1 MCVDGGTANGK
12 EKAMTGRWLAI
23 MLMAGQ
29 LAFGAFLGTPAP
41 AVAQGF
47 PKSVS
52 IAAGERA
59 GERILRVGLGR
70 SVVVDVAEDVADVLV
85 SEPEIAN
92 ATVRSRNRIYV
103 VGNRAGQASV
113 VLFGT
118 TGREIAS
125 FSVRVEP
132 DTSDLNAIIRKLMP
146 NTDIRADSLNGSVVL
161 SGTAPSTADAQ
172 KAADL
177 ASRFLGQGNGEGG
190 SSSSQPVLNM
200 ISVGGKDQIQLKVTV
215 AEVDRSVIKQL
226 GVTMSGTLSSG
237 SFGLGIANAAS
248 FPVNT
253 GITSQGSLLGSFS
266 SGGNSFAAQIR
277 ALQRDGVIRTLA
289 EPTLTAI
296 SGENA
301 SFIAGGEFPIP
312 VSYDNDKLGVEFKQ
326 FGVGLDFTP
335 VVLNEGNVSLRIKTE
350 VSELSDEGAVTTG
363 GITIPAIKVRR
374 AESTVE
380 LPSGGTLVMA
390 GLLKESYRQTVS
402 GVPGLMQ
409 LPVLGALFK
418 SRDFLRQQ
426 TEMVVFVTPYVVK
439 PVAQSALARPDSNF
453 APPSDGETI
462 FFNQLNRVFNTA
474 GAPVPGSYQGQ
485 VGFIYE

>member
-1 MCVDGGTANGK
+1 MSVGTKAENGK
-12 EKAMTGRWLAI
+12 EKAMTSRWLAI
-23 MLMAGQ
+23 ALLAGQ
-29 LAFGAFLGTPAP
+29 LLLGAVPGIVTPAS
-41 AVAQGF
+41 AQNF

-92 ATVRSRNRIYV
+92 ATVRSRNRIFV
-103 VGNRAGQASV
+103 VGNKAGQSSV
-113 VLFGT
+113 VIFGSS
-118 TGREIAS
+118 GREIAS
-125 FSVRVEP
+125 FSVRVET

-146 NTDIRADSLNGSVVL
+146 NTDIRADSINGNVVL
-161 SGTAPSTADAQ
+161 SGTAQSTADAQ
-172 KAADL
+172 RASDL
-177 ASRFLGQGNGEGG
+177 ANRFVGQSGG
-190 SSSSQPVLNM
+190 DTMPVLNM
-200 ISVGGKDQIQLKVTV
+200 ITVGGKDQIQLKVTV
-215 AEVDRSVIKQL
+215 AEVDRSIIKQL
-226 GVTMSGTLSSG
+226 GVSLSGTLSSG
-237 SFGLGIANAAS
+237 AFGLGIANTAT
-248 FPVNT
+248 FPVNS
-253 GITSQGSLLGSFS
+253 GMTSQGSLLGSFS
-266 SGGNSFAAQIR
+266 SGGNSFSAQVQ

-312 VSYDNDKLGVEFKQ
+312 ISYEDNKIGVEFKQ

-335 VVLNEGNVSLRIKTE
+335 VVLNEGNISLRIKTE

-363 GITIPAIKVRR
+363 TLTIPAIKVRR

-426 TEMVVFVTPYVVK
+426 TELVVFVTPYVVK
-439 PVAQSALARPDSNF
+439 PVAQSALARPDSNL
-453 APPSDGETI
+453 APPTDGETI
-462 FFNQLNRVFNTA
+462 FFNQLNRAFNTS
-474 GAPVPGSYQGQ
+474 GAPVQGSYKGQ

>member
-1 MCVDGGTANGK
+1 MSVCGAAENGK
-12 EKAMTGRWLAI
+12 EKAMTSRWLAI
-23 MLMAGQ
+23 ALLAGQ
-29 LAFGAFLGTPAP
+29 LLLGAVPGIVTPAS
-41 AVAQGF
+41 AQNF

-92 ATVRSRNRIYV
+92 ATVRNRNRIFV
-103 VGNRAGQASV
+103 VGNKAGQSSV
-113 VLFGT
+113 VIFGAS
-118 TGREIAS
+118 GREIAS
-125 FSVRVEP
+125 FSIRVET

-146 NTDIRADSLNGSVVL
+146 NTDIRADSINGNVVL
-161 SGTAPSTADAQ
+161 SGTAQSTADAQ
-172 KAADL
+172 RASDL
-177 ASRFLGQGNGEGG
+177 ANRFVGQG
-190 SSSSQPVLNM
+190 SDTMPVLNM
-200 ISVGGKDQIQLKVTV
+200 ITVGGKDQIQLKVTV
-215 AEVDRSVIKQL
+215 AEVDRSIIKQL
-226 GVTMSGTLSSG
+226 GVSLSGTLSSG
-237 SFGLGIANAAS
+237 AFGLGIANTAT
-248 FPVNT
+248 FPVNS
-253 GITSQGSLLGSFS
+253 GVTSQGSLLGSFS
-266 SGGNSFAAQIR
+266 SGGNSFSAQVQ

-312 VSYDNDKLGVEFKQ
+312 VSYEDNKIGIEFKQ

-335 VVLNEGNVSLRIKTE
+335 VVLNEGNISLRVKTE

-363 GITIPAIKVRR
+363 DLTIPAIKVRR

-390 GLLKESYRQTVS
+390 GLLKESYRQTLS

-409 LPVLGALFK
+409 LPVLGSLFK

-426 TEMVVFVTPYVVK
+426 TELVVFVTPYVVK
-439 PVAQSALARPDSNF
+439 PVAQSAIARPDTNL
-453 APPSDGETI
+453 APASDGETI

-474 GAPVPGSYQGQ
+474 GAPVQGSYKGQ